1 MNSSFAPHLF
11 VRNVSK
17 KVSKEILWNIFQN
30 CGFGKIQDV
39 IIKQKNHTTNA
50 IVVYEQWN
58 MDETTDTRRMLES
71 GKSLTIV
78 CDEINAAWKV
88 SAYDENMDRY
98 GHLFVDSKL
107 HPNITDNRK
116 ERAKNNRWVDTRCYA
131 PSKAVRDE
139 NKRYS
144 EEFLREITSKLF

>member
-11 VRNVSK
+11 VRNISK
-17 KVSKEILWNIFQN
+17 KVSKEILLNIFQN

-39 IIKQKNHTTNA
+39 ILRQRNETTNA
-50 IVVYEQWN
+50 IVVYEKWN
-58 MDETTDTRRMLES
+58 MDETKDTRRMLES

-88 SAYDENMDRY
+88 TAYDKNMDRY

-107 HPNITDNRK
+107 HPNITHNRK
-116 ERAKNNRWVDTRCYA
+116 
-131 PSKAVRDE
+131 
-139 NKRYS
+139 
-144 EEFLREITSKLF
+144 